1 MGRASTWLRVDV
13 GGDAIGTLSSTGT
26 VNRCQFLTSAAA
38 SVLGARAAIAATA
51 PQPVVLVTADTQSH
65 VVVLDPVTGRT
76 IGRIPTQQLPPS
88 IETIGSGI
96 ALVAHSELGRLTIVD
111 ARSMDA
117 RLLDARLG
125 EPRYTALH
133 PARRYAY
140 VTDAKRH
147 EVVVLDVVRER
158 VVAHVAVG
166 GAARHIGID
175 RAGRLLWTALG
186 AKASDIAVLDLR
198 DPARPRLVRTFRPP
212 FLAHDVVFASDGRRV
227 WVTSG
232 DRGAVAIYDAASER
246 LIRTLAA
253 DGPPQHLAF
262 GGSVAYVTSG
272 DDGTLRTHRLD
283 GTLLRTARIPVG
295 SYNVS
300 RASGVVVSPS
310 LERGTLCLLDRN
322 GVRRRTVRVAPA
334 AHDACVVAG

>member
-1 MGRASTWLRVDV
+1 
-13 GGDAIGTLSSTGT
+13 
-26 VNRCQFLTSAAA
+26 VNRRQFLTSAAA
-38 SVLGARAAIAATA
+38 GILGARAAIAAA
-51 PQPVVLVTADTQSH
+51 PPAPVVLVTADTQSH
-65 VVVLDPVTGRT
+65 VVALDPVTGRVA
-76 IGRIPTQQLPPS
+76 GRIPTQRLPRS

-111 ARSMDA
+111 ARRMEA

-133 PARRYAY
+133 PDGRYAY
-140 VTDAKRH
+140 VTDADRR
-147 EVVVLDVVRER
+147 EVVVLDVRRER
-158 VVAHVAVG
+158 VIGRVAVG

-175 RAGRLLWTALG
+175 RPGRLLWTALG
-186 AKASDIAVLDLR
+186 TKARDIAVIDIR
-198 DPARPRLVRTFRPP
+198 DPGRPRLVRTFRPP
-212 FLAHDVVFASDGRRV
+212 FLAHDVVFSSDGKRV

-232 DRGAVAIYDAASER
+232 DRGAVAIYDAASGR
-246 LIRTLAA
+246 LIRSLAA
-253 DGPPQHLAF
+253 DAPPQHLAF

-283 GTLLRTARIPVG
+283 GTLLRSTRIPVG
-295 SYNVS
+295 SFNVS
-300 RASGVVVSPS
+300 RASGLVVSPS

-334 AHDACVVAG
+334 AHDACIVVG